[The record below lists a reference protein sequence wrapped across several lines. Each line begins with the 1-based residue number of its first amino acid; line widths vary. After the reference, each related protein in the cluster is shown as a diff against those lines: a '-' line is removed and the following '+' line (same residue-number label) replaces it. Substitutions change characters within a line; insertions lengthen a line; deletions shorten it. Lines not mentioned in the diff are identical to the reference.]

1 MKLFVNAVNLSSAG
15 GLNVALNFL
24 KGVATLKPDDLHVY
38 VAAPRHC
45 GYEALA
51 TEAIHLYFLP
61 RGSGYWVSRL
71 YIDYRWVPSLI
82 DRIKPD
88 IIFTMGNFATPVPG
102 RQAVLLHY
110 PHPAYPD
117 EVDIWNR
124 LDLFGKLNVWMRN
137 QVFSRRIHYT
147 DVLLVQTETI
157 RQRIRQVYPDLP
169 AIALLPNAY
178 TTLRSQTTY
187 ALPFVK
193 QLGFR
198 YLMCLSRY
206 YPHKNLEVLLDV
218 ARLIRDRNMPYRL
231 LLTIEPTQH
240 RKARRLLDQ
249 IERLGL
255 TTTLIN
261 IGHVPATGIYS
272 LHQQVDGLVLP
283 TLLESFTATYVDA
296 LHFGLP
302 IFTSRRDFSEE
313 VCGDC
318 AYYFDPLS
326 AEDILDTIHAG
337 FSNPFRMQ
345 RNIDRGRQRSAQLPD
360 WPAVVQMGLESL
372 YALGPESQSTLSRL

>member
-1 MKLFVNAVNLSSAG
+1 MKLFINAVNLSSAG

-24 KGVATLKPDDLHVY
+24 KGISTLKPDDLQVY
-38 VAAPRHC
+38 VAAPRQC

-51 TEAIHLYFLP
+51 TDAIHLYVLP
-61 RGSGYWVSRL
+61 KGSGYWVSRL
-71 YIDYRWVPSLI
+71 YIDYHWVPSLI
-82 DRIKPD
+82 DRIQPD
-88 IIFTMGNFATPVPG
+88 VVFTMGNFATPVAH

-117 EVDIWNR
+117 EVEIWKR

-137 QVFSRRIHYT
+137 RVFSRRIRYT

-157 RQRIRQVYPDLP
+157 RQRIRRVYPDLP
-169 AIALLPNAY
+169 TISLMPNAY

-187 ALPFVK
+187 SLPFVK
-193 QLGFR
+193 QPGVR

-206 YPHKNLEVLLDV
+206 YPHKNMEILVDV
-218 ARLIRDRNMPYRL
+218 AQLIRDRNMPYRL
-231 LLTIEPTQH
+231 LLTIESTQH
-240 RKARRLLDQ
+240 RKARRLLKR
-249 IERLGL
+249 IERLKL
-255 TTTLIN
+255 SDVLMN
-261 IGHVPATGIYS
+261 IGHVPATGIAS

-296 LHFGLP
+296 MHFGLP

-313 VCGDC
+313 ICGDC

-326 AEDILDTIHAG
+326 AEDVLNTIHAG

-345 RNIDRGRQRSAQLPD
+345 RNIDRGQQRSMQLPD
-360 WPAVVQMGLESL
+360 WPTVVQMGLESL
-372 YALGPESQSTLSRL
+372 RALCSESQSILSRP